1 LVLSSWFALGF
12 GLLAIASSTGGAVG
26 AVWIV
31 VGIILGM
38 VVVLVAWRQDRDGV
52 VPHPDRG

>member
-1 LVLSSWFALGF
+1 
-12 GLLAIASSTGGAVG
+12 LAIASSTGGAVG

-31 VGIILGM
+31 VGVILGM